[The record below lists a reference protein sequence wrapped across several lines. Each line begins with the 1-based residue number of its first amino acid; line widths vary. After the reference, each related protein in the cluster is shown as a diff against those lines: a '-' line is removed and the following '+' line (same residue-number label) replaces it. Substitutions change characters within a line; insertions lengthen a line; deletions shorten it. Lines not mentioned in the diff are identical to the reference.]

1 MASSLLHGRADG
13 GCWTVCLLF
22 NTHVANRS
30 GRRRSGNEKSRGLGN
45 VRLDRCPGNQ
55 GILSSDG
62 EDIGHRSGCKH
73 DGPHEE
79 RRRLGNSKLVRCLG
93 N

>member
-1 MASSLLHGRADG
+1 MDSSTLYGQTDG
-13 GCWTVCLLF
+13 GCLIISFLF
-22 NTHVANRS
+22 STGVADRS
-30 GRRRSGNEKSRGLGN
+30 GRRRRSGNEKSRGLGN

-73 DGPHEE
+73 DGPLYSNEQDNYHKIM
-79 RRRLGNSKLVRCLG
+79 R
-93 N
+93 